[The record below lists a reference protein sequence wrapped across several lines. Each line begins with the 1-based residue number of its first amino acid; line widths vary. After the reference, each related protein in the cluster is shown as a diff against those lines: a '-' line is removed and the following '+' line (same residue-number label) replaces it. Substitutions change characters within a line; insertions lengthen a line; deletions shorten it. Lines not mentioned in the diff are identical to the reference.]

1 MRTRSIRGAN
11 AVTIPIRPAHPD
23 GGLRLVSSGAVRLQI
38 LGPLRVWRGEVE
50 LDPGPPQQAY
60 LLALLL
66 ARPGR
71 PISQDEL
78 IDLIWG
84 QDVPASAV
92 NAIHKGVGALRRLLE
107 PALAAR
113 GTGSYLQRRA
123 GGYEFL
129 ADAGVLDLVTFR
141 SLVEAANGA
150 LARGNREVSLDRY
163 VEAIGL
169 WHGPA
174 ADGQAH
180 TPAGMSIFAG
190 LNNEFLEACSVA
202 AEIAVSA
209 GRPQTVLPALRLA
222 ASMAPLHEPVQAGLI
237 AALGAAGQ
245 RAEALSW
252 FQTVRSRL
260 VEDLGIDPGRAL
272 QAAHRQVLT
281 QPPPAPEPARTRA
294 HSGGTQAGKAGD
306 LVSRGD
312 KAGGLVGR
320 AAELRVLRQMLDSVI
335 AGGSGILVVEGE
347 PGAGKTRLLEE
358 MAADA
363 TRRDALVVWGSGL
376 EGDGT
381 PSMWPWVEVVRAVL
395 DALPAAVREKR
406 LGGALGRLVEPR
418 DDFTAGL
425 VPPEAAARFRLFEQ
439 VLGAFGH
446 VSGQRPVIVVID
458 DLHWADVASLQLF
471 GHLAAR
477 LPRGAMIAGALRD
490 RAPVPGSE
498 LTRTL
503 ATVNRMPGHRRVRLG
518 PLTMA
523 DVAELIHR
531 QTGRPPGAGAARSIH
546 ARTAGNPFFVRE
558 LARFLTDGGAVTDA
572 AAARAEVPSTVRD
585 IVRSRIADLDD
596 ATTGL
601 LQIAALIGRDVDLSV
616 LARAAGLDIQACLD
630 RLEPL
635 EALGLLGPVAGDP
648 FSFRFTH
655 DLIRESIASV
665 TPPQQAT
672 RLHFRVAEAIDLTG
686 TADEPAAERLAYHL
700 WASGPLA
707 DPARTAGALIRA
719 GRRAATKSAFEAAE
733 RQLRSAIQVARAA
746 GLAEL
751 ELSAVSLLTTVF
763 TRQFDRA
770 FPYEMLE
777 RAEDL
782 ARELGRERQ
791 AADFLFSR
799 FVWAI
804 SSVTTERGPLAR
816 RLLDQ
821 GEASPDPVVLAYG
834 RQAWGMYQWD
844 IGNIGEA
851 LRYMG
856 DNWTVLDELSQRE
869 ENPLLNDMQELWGVV
884 QALVTTMH
892 GDVSAALRLF
902 DRMEAEAGDDR
913 YLISL
918 WAHLSTMAAA
928 MAGDPAW
935 SRRASER
942 WIAADPHHVFSNV
955 DVFLRMTWCWTR
967 ALSGD
972 DPAAAAAEAEATAD
986 AELLDPLRCNSAF
999 LYGLVAEALLAA
1011 GLPARAAAVLDR
1023 ADRMLD
1029 DYGQRYAEGLLLL
1042 FRARVLHARGE
1053 PVAVVR
1059 AAAEKARA
1067 LSAERGAHLFARRA
1081 EEFLATLP
1089 IR

>member
-1 MRTRSIRGAN
+1 
-11 AVTIPIRPAHPD
+11 
-23 GGLRLVSSGAVRLQI
+23 VRLRI

-84 QDVPASAV
+84 KDVPASAV

-107 PALAAR
+107 PTLPAR
-113 GTGSYLQRRA
+113 GTGSYLRRRA

-129 ADAGVLDLVTFR
+129 ADAGVLDLLAFR
-141 SLVEAANGA
+141 SLVEAAEGA

-163 VEAIGL
+163 
-169 WHGPA
+169 
-174 ADGQAH
+174 
-180 TPAGMSIFAG
+180 
-190 LNNEFLEACSVA
+190 
-202 AEIAVSA
+202 
-209 GRPQTVLPALRLA
+209 
-222 ASMAPLHEPVQAGLI
+222 
-237 AALGAAGQ
+237 
-245 RAEALSW
+245 
-252 FQTVRSRL
+252 
-260 VEDLGIDPGRAL
+260 
-272 QAAHRQVLT
+272 
-281 QPPPAPEPARTRA
+281 
-294 HSGGTQAGKAGD
+294 
-306 LVSRGD
+306 
-312 KAGGLVGR
+312 
-320 AAELRVLRQMLDSVI
+320 
-335 AGGSGILVVEGE
+335 
-347 PGAGKTRLLEE
+347 
-358 MAADA
+358 
-363 TRRDALVVWGSGL
+363 
-376 EGDGT
+376 
-381 PSMWPWVEVVRAVL
+381 
-395 DALPAAVREKR
+395 
-406 LGGALGRLVEPR
+406 
-418 DDFTAGL
+418 
-425 VPPEAAARFRLFEQ
+425 
-439 VLGAFGH
+439 
-446 VSGQRPVIVVID
+446 
-458 DLHWADVASLQLF
+458 
-471 GHLAAR
+471 
-477 LPRGAMIAGALRD
+477 
-490 RAPVPGSE
+490 
-498 LTRTL
+498 
-503 ATVNRMPGHRRVRLG
+503 
-518 PLTMA
+518 
-523 DVAELIHR
+523 
-531 QTGRPPGAGAARSIH
+531 
-546 ARTAGNPFFVRE
+546 
-558 LARFLTDGGAVTDA
+558 GAVTDA

-635 EALGLLGPVAGDP
+635 EALGLLGPVADDP
-648 FSFRFTH
+648 FSFRFAH

-782 ARELGRERQ
+782 ARELGRERE
-791 AADFLFSR
+791 AADFHFSR

-821 GEASPDPVVLAYG
+821 GETSPDPVVLAYG

-869 ENPLLNDMQELWGVV
+869 ENPLLKDMQELWGVV

-892 GDVSAALRLF
+892 GDASAAHRLF
-902 DRMEAEAGDDR
+902 DLMEAEAGE
-913 YLISL
+913 
-918 WAHLSTMAAA
+918 STPCGAT
-928 MAGDPAW
+928 P
-935 SRRASER
+935 
-942 WIAADPHHVFSNV
+942 PFST
-955 DVFLRMTWCWTR
+955 DW
-967 ALSGD
+967 
-972 DPAAAAAEAEATAD
+972 
-986 AELLDPLRCNSAF
+986 
-999 LYGLVAEALLAA
+999 
-1011 GLPARAAAVLDR
+1011 
-1023 ADRMLD
+1023 
-1029 DYGQRYAEGLLLL
+1029 
-1042 FRARVLHARGE
+1042 
-1053 PVAVVR
+1053 
-1059 AAAEKARA
+1059 
-1067 LSAERGAHLFARRA
+1067 
-1081 EEFLATLP
+1081 
-1089 IR
+1089 

>member
-1 MRTRSIRGAN
+1 MSGRVPIRGLT
-11 AVTIPIRPAHPD
+11 AVTM
-23 GGLRLVSSGAVRLQI
+23 VSGGAVRLQI
-38 LGPLRVWRGEVE
+38 LGPLRVWRGDVE
-50 LDPGPPQQAY
+50 LEPGQPQQAY
-60 LLALLL
+60 LLALLV
-66 ARPGR
+66 ARAGR
-71 PISQDEL
+71 PVSQVEL

-84 QDVPASAV
+84 EDVPASAA
-92 NAIHKGVGALRRLLE
+92 NTIQKYVGALRRLLE

-113 GTGSYLQRRA
+113 EAGSYLRRRV
-123 GGYEFL
+123 GGYEFV
-129 ADAGVLDLVTFR
+129 AGPGVLDLVIFR
-141 SLVEAANGA
+141 RFVGAARAA
-150 LARGNREVSLDRY
+150 LAQGNRELGLDHY
-163 VEAIGL
+163 VEALGL

-174 ADGQAH
+174 ADGQVH
-180 TPAGMSIFAG
+180 TTAGMSIFAG
-190 LNNEFLEACSVA
+190 LNEEFLEACTA
-202 AEIAVSA
+202 AGKLAVSV
-209 GRPQTVLPALRLA
+209 GRPQSALSALRLA
-222 ASMAPLHEPVQAGLI
+222 ASMAPLHEPVQAALV

-252 FQTVRSRL
+252 FRTVRSRL
-260 VEDLGIDPGRAL
+260 VEDLGIDPGPAL

-281 QPPPAPEPARTRA
+281 LPPSEPEPAGTRSP
-294 HSGGTQAGKAGD
+294 SGGTQAAPD
-306 LVSRGD
+306 S
-312 KAGGLVGR
+312 GLVGR
-320 AAELRVLRQMLDSVI
+320 AVELAVLRQMLNSVF
-335 AGGSGILVVEGE
+335 AGGTGILVVEGE

-363 TRRDALVVWGSGL
+363 MRREALVVWGSCL

-381 PSMWPWVEVVRAVL
+381 PSMWPWVEAVRAVL
-395 DALPAAVREKR
+395 DGLPVAVRETW
-406 LGGALGRLVEPR
+406 LDGALGRLVEPH
-418 DDFTAGL
+418 DDFTAGP
-425 VPPEAAARFRLFEQ
+425 VPPDSDARFWLFEQ
-439 VLGAFGH
+439 VVGVLSH
-446 VSGQRPVIVVID
+446 LSGERPVIVIID
-458 DLHWADVASLQLF
+458 DLQWADVASLQLF

-477 LPRGAMIAGALRD
+477 LPRSAMIAGAIRE
-490 RAPVPGSE
+490 RAPVPGPEVS
-498 LTRTL
+498 RTL
-503 ATVNRMPGHRRVRLG
+503 AAVNRMPGHRRIRLG

-523 DVAELIHR
+523 EVAELVRR
-531 QTGRPPGAGAARSIH
+531 QTGRLLGFGAARSIH
-546 ARTAGNPFFVRE
+546 ARTAGNPFFAQE
-558 LARFLTDGGAVTDA
+558 LARFLAVGGAVTDEA
-572 AAARAEVPSTVRD
+572 AIRAEVPSTVRD
-585 IVRSRIADLDD
+585 VVRGRMADLDD
-596 ATTGL
+596 VTTGL

-616 LARAAGLDIQACLD
+616 LARAAGIDIQACLD

-635 EALGLLGPVAGDP
+635 EALGLLGPAAGDP
-648 FSFRFTH
+648 FSFRFAH

-672 RLHFRVAEAIDLTG
+672 RLHFRVAEAIDVTG

-707 DPARTAGALIRA
+707 DPARTAGALVRA

-782 ARELGRERQ
+782 ARELGRERE

-804 SSVTTERGPLAR
+804 SSVLTERGPLAR
-816 RLLDQ
+816 LLLGQ

-834 RQAWGMYQWD
+834 RQAWGIYQWD

-851 LRYMG
+851 IRYMG
-856 DNWTVLDELSQRE
+856 DNWTFLGEPSRRV
-869 ENPLLNDMQELWGVV
+869 ENPLRQDMRQLWALT
-884 QALVTTMH
+884 QAMAATMH
-892 GDVSAALRLF
+892 GDLSDARGLF
-902 DRMEAEAGDDR
+902 DRMEADAGNDR

-918 WAHLSTMAAA
+918 WAHFSTMTAA

-942 WIAADPHHVFSNV
+942 WIATDPHHFFSNV

-972 DPAAAAAEAEATAD
+972 DPIAAAAEAEAIAD
-986 AELLDPLRCNSAF
+986 AELLDPPRSNPAF
-999 LYGLVAEALLAA
+999 LYGLVADMLLAG
-1011 GLPARAAAVLDR
+1011 GLPTRAAVILDR
-1023 ADRMLD
+1023 ADLMLD
-1029 DYGQRYAEGLLLL
+1029 AYGQRYAEGLLLL
-1042 FRARVLHARGE
+1042 LRARVLHARGE
-1053 PVAVVR
+1053 PAAVVR

-1081 EEFLATLP
+1081 EEFLSTLAEDGG
-1089 IR
+1089 R